1 MSLEKV
7 FHGKNGNFYVFL
19 HSMISFSYYLGYI
32 TENAPVITLKTR
44 TIEAGTHRMVHLYM

>member
-19 HSMISFSYYLGYI
+19 HLMISFSYYLDMSQKMPQLLLWKQEPFNRVL
-32 TENAPVITLKTR
+32 TEWFI
-44 TIEAGTHRMVHLYM
+44 YM